1 MQKKI
6 PTLCKIKRHIAIPSP
21 SAIMFCKYGFRYR
34 PEKLCK
40 NCQLKVNPFS
50 WGDVDVNS

>member
-1 MQKKI
+1 MQKKV
-6 PTLCKIKRHIAIPSP
+6 PTFCKIKRHIAIPSP

-40 NCQLKVNPFS
+40 NCQLKANPFS
-50 WGDVDVNS
+50 WGDIDVNS